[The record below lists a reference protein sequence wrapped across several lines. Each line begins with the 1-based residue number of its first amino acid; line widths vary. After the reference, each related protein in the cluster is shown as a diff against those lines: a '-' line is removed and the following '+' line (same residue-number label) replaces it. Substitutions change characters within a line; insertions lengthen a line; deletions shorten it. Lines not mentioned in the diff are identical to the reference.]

1 MMPQTLERNV
11 DTITAFTTLVFVMDP
26 LGNIPIFLSA
36 LKGIPAKR
44 QQQIILRELLI
55 ALVVLLVF
63 LFAGKQ
69 ILAFLG
75 LSQESISIAGA
86 IVLFIIALRMI
97 FPQEGGVMGDNNE
110 GEPLIVPLAIPCVA
124 GPSTVA
130 ILMLL
135 ANSAQQRTTDWVIA
149 LVSAWA
155 VSSIILLGSTKISKL
170 LGNRGL
176 SAVERLMGMILIMMS
191 VQMMLDG
198 IKTFLA

>member
-1 MMPQTLERNV
+1 
-11 DTITAFTTLVFVMDP
+11 MDP

-36 LKGIPAKR
+36 LRGIPAKR
-44 QQQIILRELLI
+44 QQQIIMRELFI
-55 ALVVLLVF
+55 ALAVLLVF

-69 ILAFLG
+69 ILSFLG

-86 IVLFIIALRMI
+86 IVLFIIAMRMI
-97 FPQEGGVMGDNNE
+97 FPQEGGVMGDKDE

-135 ANSAQQRTTDWVIA
+135 ANSAEQRTIDWVIA
-149 LVSAWA
+149 LIGAWA
-155 VSSIILLGSTKISKL
+155 VSSVILLGSTKISKL
-170 LGNRGL
+170 LGARGL

-198 IKTFLA
+198 VKTFLS